1 MLKTACFNAFPF
13 SFFVC
18 IQYVMVR
25 FAPSHKGEGDGEQE
39 GTFNP
44 ACPVLRFRFSK
55 NILVQT
61 KMSRLPVAIGTKK
74 KMYVGNLP
82 LLVFFLVKQQSI
94 FGIHWRYYRLAR
106 FLFQF
111 HAGIAGNFASFL
123 RDMHVFTKCLRIAIF

>member
-1 MLKTACFNAFPF
+1 MTKENSCIFFFRLVFSMSWFALHLHYGRAMVSRKEHSTSPALFYVFASQKT
-13 SFFVC
+13 
-18 IQYVMVR
+18 YWYKR
-25 FAPSHKGEGDGEQE
+25 K
-39 GTFNP
+39 
-44 ACPVLRFRFSK
+44 CPDCRR
-55 NILVQT
+55 
-61 KMSRLPVAIGTKK
+61 AIGTKK

-94 FGIHWRYYRLAR
+94 FGIHWRYYRLAC